1 MRAADNMPC
10 PVCKV
15 LPDEKGNC
23 GCMEAFSLYDI
34 PEESLGGIARTIL
47 PYITAFF
54 QIPENQARFEA
65 WLPEYEKR
73 KAEETGR

>member
-1 MRAADNMPC
+1 MREDNAPC

-15 LPDEKGNC
+15 MPNEQGNC
-23 GCMEAFSLYDI
+23 GCMQAFSLYEI
-34 PEESLGGIARTIL
+34 PEESLGGIARAIL

-54 QIPENQARFEA
+54 QNPENQARFEA

-73 KAEETGR
+73 KAEGAGR